1 MGLSLFKKKTTPKS
15 LSFELGRYIEV
26 LSQELLLAW
35 GLFES
40 HQRFL
45 FRATWE
51 DVGLVEGIW
60 ADLQQCWEQRQHCP
74 GHPTA
79 GQTACGS
86 SWGRLLLVV
95 QSIAVK
101 SVLVQKAEGPSKAV
115 MQSLGLGKVDFFF
128 FFLFSLSI

>member
-79 GQTACGS
+79 GQSS

-128 FFLFSLSI
+128 FFPIFPFNLK

>member
-1 MGLSLFKKKTTPKS
+1 M
-15 LSFELGRYIEV
+15 SFELGRYIEV

-60 ADLQQCWEQRQHCP
+60 ADLQQCWEQRQRCP

-79 GQTACGS
+79 GQSS

-128 FFLFSLSI
+128 FFPIFPFNLK